1 MSSAAPLSRRRVLLG
16 ASAAACLCG
25 GGARA
30 GAEETLLTLSGLVDR
45 GAGSDVRFDA
55 AGLRALDWREIV
67 TYTIWTEGPQR
78 LAGPTLASVL
88 EAAGARGAWLDAVA
102 LNDYRVRIPA
112 SDAGLGVIVAM
123 ERAGERMAIR
133 DKGPLWIIYPQT
145 EAEAQIGAHNER
157 MIWQLREIVVR

>member
-1 MSSAAPLSRRRVLLG
+1 M
-16 ASAAACLCG
+16 
-25 GGARA
+25 
-30 GAEETLLTLSGLVDR
+30 
-45 GAGSDVRFDA
+45 RFDA